1 MNPIVIELN
10 ERHIKGD
17 PPSLQCIE
25 ESDAV
30 CRPTDLNHVVP
41 GQLQQVCPCTHK
53 QDRPCLRL
61 DPAPPPTVNCK
72 SPYKLQSYR
81 RVGTDSACSHQQT
94 TVFLAALSHTTE
106 KQEAVIYISSVLKR
120 HFLPEKLVKSRQ
132 KGEKRFLWSHCCAS
146 CGVAVGNKFWEEKQK
161 NKTNNWNNLRISSQ
175 KNAVCF
181 VCLFLSPRRRYSAEI
196 HQIQHFT
203 IK

>member
-1 MNPIVIELN
+1 M
-10 ERHIKGD
+10 
-17 PPSLQCIE
+17 PSAGPQIWITSSLV
-25 ESDAV
+25 SFS
-30 CRPTDLNHVVP
+30 RSVP
-41 GQLQQVCPCTHK
+41 GAHK

-94 TVFLAALSHTTE
+94 TDVLPVFLAAISHTT
-106 KQEAVIYISSVLKR
+106 QRQVAVIYISSVLKS

-161 NKTNNWNNLRISSQ
+161 TRQTTETISELAHRRMQ
-175 KNAVCF
+175 FVLCVCF
-181 VCLFLSPRRRYSAEI
+181 CLQGVVILLRF
-196 HQIQHFT
+196 